1 MAEVDKKNGGEPFN
15 NQSVIDKHSINLQ
28 PELQTLLKELRK
40 NEGFKKKYPDFT
52 LTSSFRPVGK
62 KTDLGFD
69 TQWGLWNNWKKGN
82 GYKAAN
88 PKSGS
93 AHTIKPAYA
102 FDFKSG
108 KNNDTCFKDIKE
120 INLYE

>member
-62 KTDLGFD
+62 ETDLGFD
-69 TQWGLWNNWKKGN
+69 TQWGLWNNWEKWEWLQ
-82 GYKAAN
+82 
-88 PKSGS
+88 SS
-93 AHTIKPAYA
+93 E
-102 FDFKSG
+102 S
-108 KNNDTCFKDIKE
+108 
-120 INLYE
+120 